1 MDSPSL
7 STLAGQVAIE
17 GALSA
22 KPKIVVES
30 APVVKTTPQKQALP
44 NDPYPLLY
52 TEKISPK
59 EDDSNEKIAYL
70 TFDDGPSDLTIP
82 LLDVLDRY
90 QVKATFFLVGK
101 TGEEDR
107 KAMREIVKRGHAIA
121 VHSYSHDY
129 REIYASVDA
138 YLADFAKMHDLIL
151 KETGVDTPLYR
162 FAGGSINSYNRDT
175 AKAIIEEMNRR
186 GYTYF
191 DWNVDSGDA
200 TRGTT
205 AQQIYQHA
213 VNDSKQFRRQMC
225 IRDSPTLP
233 SGDLLGGMLNR
244 NVGRE
249 LLRVALPQLPKT
261 AGQFSK
267 GQLGTVSRTV
277 KNFRF
282 PVVGLLSW
290 DSAQVTAGGVP
301 LAEVDCRTMES
312 RKCRG
317 VYLTG
322 ELLNVDGDC
331 GGYNLHWAWSTGMA
345 AGRACARSL
354 LNGMPE
360 E

>member
-1 MDSPSL
+1 MVGIVL
-7 STLAGQVAIE
+7 SGICIFELSRLAGQCLEQKNKKVEVALDLMPE
-17 GALSA
+17 YT
-22 KPKIVVES
+22 ES
-30 APVVKTTPQKQALP
+30 QIAS
-44 NDPYPLLY
+44 LLY
-52 TEKISPK
+52 
-59 EDDSNEKIAYL
+59 
-70 TFDDGPSDLTIP
+70 
-82 LLDVLDRY
+82 
-90 QVKATFFLVGK
+90 Q
-101 TGEEDR
+101 
-107 KAMREIVKRGHAIA
+107 A
-121 VHSYSHDY
+121 VE
-129 REIYASVDA
+129 R
-138 YLADFAKMHDLIL
+138 L
-151 KETGVDTPLYR
+151 
-162 FAGGSINSYNRDT
+162 
-175 AKAIIEEMNRR
+175 
-186 GYTYF
+186 
-191 DWNVDSGDA
+191 
-200 TRGTT
+200 
-205 AQQIYQHA
+205 
-213 VNDSKQFRRQMC
+213 
-225 IRDSPTLP
+225 PTLP

>member
-1 MDSPSL
+1 MKNKDKGGIRMKRAKHVRRGNSGKVVSILTILLLFALFSATCFPLSHALQKVDSPSL

-22 KPKIVVES
+22 KPEIVAES
-30 APVVKTTPQKQALP
+30 APAVEIAPEKQALP

-59 EDDSNEKIAYL
+59 EDDSKEKIAYL

-213 VNDSKQFRRQMC
+213 VNDSKQFRRPVILFHNTGTKKM
-225 IRDSPTLP
+225 TLEQIPAIIEALQKEGYRFDVLKADTP
-233 SGDLLGGMLNR
+233 SVR
-244 NVGRE
+244 FRIPE
-249 LLRVALPQLPKT
+249 T
-261 AGQFSK
+261 A
-267 GQLGTVSRTV
+267 
-277 KNFRF
+277 
-282 PVVGLLSW
+282 
-290 DSAQVTAGGVP
+290 
-301 LAEVDCRTMES
+301 
-312 RKCRG
+312 
-317 VYLTG
+317 
-322 ELLNVDGDC
+322 
-331 GGYNLHWAWSTGMA
+331 
-345 AGRACARSL
+345 
-354 LNGMPE
+354 
-360 E
+360 